1 MRQLKIAQSI
11 TNRETKSFE
20 KYLQEISKVELISP
34 EEEVRLA
41 ALIQQG
47 SQQAVDTLVK
57 ANLRFVV
64 SVAKQYQHLGFSLPD
79 LVDEGNVGLI
89 KAARRFDE
97 TRGFKFISYA
107 VWWVRQSI
115 MQSIIEHARLVRLPS
130 NRILQQSHIQKVYL
144 SLCQSLEREPSSAE
158 LAEEMDIDIAEISM
172 ALNGSSRHVSLDA
185 PLSETEE
192 SCLADTLAN
201 EGTEMIEKEL
211 YQEKSLRIEVMR
223 VLQVLTSRQREVVCD
238 YYGIGLKEA
247 MSLDEIGV
255 KFSLTSERVRQ
266 IKVTAIVKLR
276 ASQKNDLLRSFLCS

>member
-11 TNRETKSFE
+11 TNRETRSFE
-20 KYLQEISKVELISP
+20 KYLQEIGRVELISP

-47 SQQAVDTLVK
+47 NQQAVDTLVK

-64 SVAKQYQHLGFSLPD
+64 SVAKQYQHLGYSLPD

-89 KAARRFDE
+89 RAARLFDA

-115 MQSIIEHARLVRLPS
+115 MQSIIEHTRIVRLPA
-130 NRILQQSHIQKVYL
+130 NRISQQSHIQKVFH
-144 SLCQSLEREPSSAE
+144 SLCQSLQREPSAAE
-158 LAEEMDIDIAEISM
+158 IAEEMDIDIAEISI
-172 ALNGSSRHVSLDA
+172 ALNGSGRHVSLDA

-192 SCLADTLAN
+192 SCLADTLTN
-201 EGTEMIEKEL
+201 EDTEKVEKEL
-211 YQEKSLRIEVMR
+211 YQVKSLQIEVKR
-223 VLQVLTSRQREVVCD
+223 VLQVLTARQRDVVCD

-247 MSLDEIGV
+247 MSLEEISV
-255 KFSLTSERVRQ
+255 KFSLSKERVRQ
-266 IKVTAIVKLR
+266 IKESAIVKLR
-276 ASQKNDLLRSFLCS
+276 ASQKHDLLRSFLCS

>member
-201 EGTEMIEKEL
+201 EGAEMIEKEL

>member
-158 LAEEMDIDIAEISM
+158 LAEEMDIDIAEVSM

-211 YQEKSLRIEVMR
+211 YQAKSLRIEVMR
-223 VLQVLTSRQREVVCD
+223 VLQVLTTRQKEVVCD

-255 KFSLTSERVRQ
+255 KFRLTSERVRQ

-276 ASQKNDLLRSFLCS
+276 ASQKNDLLRSFLCF

>member
-11 TNRETKSFE
+11 TRRESRSFE
-20 KYLQEISKVELISP
+20 KYLQEIGKVELISP

-47 SQQAVDTLVK
+47 NQQAVDKLVK

-64 SVAKQYQHLGFSLPD
+64 SVAKQYQHLGYSLPD

-89 KAARRFDE
+89 RAARLFDA

-115 MQSIIEHARLVRLPS
+115 MQSIIEHTRIVRLPA
-130 NRILQQSHIQKVYL
+130 NRISQQSHIQKVFL
-144 SLCQSLEREPSSAE
+144 SMCQSLEREPSAAE
-158 LAEEMDIDIAEISM
+158 IAAEMDIDMADISIALL
-172 ALNGSSRHVSLDA
+172 ASSRHVSLDA

-192 SCLADTLAN
+192 GCLADTLAN
-201 EGTEMIEKEL
+201 EDADKVEKEL
-211 YQEKSLRIEVMR
+211 YQAKSLQIEVLR
-223 VLQVLTSRQREVVCD
+223 VLQVLTTRQRDIVCD

-247 MSLDEIGV
+247 MSLEEIGV
-255 KFSLTSERVRQ
+255 KFSLSRERVRQ
-266 IKVTAIVKLR
+266 IKESAIVKLR
-276 ASQKNDLLRSFLCS
+276 ASRKHDLLRGFLCS